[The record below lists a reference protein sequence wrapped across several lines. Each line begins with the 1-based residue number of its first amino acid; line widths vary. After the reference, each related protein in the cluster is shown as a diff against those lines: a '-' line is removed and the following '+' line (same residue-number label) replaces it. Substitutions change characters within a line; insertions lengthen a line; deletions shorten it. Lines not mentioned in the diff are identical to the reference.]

1 MVLLQIMPCIE
12 EFLSAQLT
20 WDPQKDTVKAIVLL
34 NGGFIR
40 LHVSCGDGTF
50 LQVVGQARK
59 AGTPA
64 RSYWRLSC
72 IWNLVL
78 CLRSIGFMIVIIS
91 SSRSSTWHVRM
102 LPAGFAVFVGCLGVG
117 VVLIRSVEV
126 WSGHLGCLRA
136 WGLGGCHDNILL
148 KFQFGQVRCLEVWVG
163 HKHVLLKFQFGRC
176 CLSEFSRLPK
186 FADICST
193 LRLYIKLVGLTGVSG
208 YEEDRRHARCFDYS
222 ACYDVIMM

>member
-1 MVLLQIMPCIE
+1 MFLLPIMPCIE

-34 NGGFIR
+34 NGGFIQ
-40 LHVSCGDGTF
+40 LHVSWGDGTF

-64 RSYWRLSC
+64 KSYWRLSC

-78 CLRSIGFMIVIIS
+78 CLWSIELECMIVIIS
-91 SSRSSTWHVRM
+91 SSRSSTWQLRK

-136 WGLGGCHDNILL
+136 WGFGG
-148 KFQFGQVRCLEVWVG
+148 GVMTT
-163 HKHVLLKFQFGRC
+163 
-176 CLSEFSRLPK
+176 FS
-186 FADICST
+186 
-193 LRLYIKLVGLTGVSG
+193 
-208 YEEDRRHARCFDYS
+208 
-222 ACYDVIMM
+222 